1 MGAGGAK
8 RAPLQLERA
17 CFLVPL
23 HESVPRIAI
32 LFRTTARI
40 SDFTVRHSSAT
51 GRTLSV
57 DFNFFFFFFF
67 LRESL
72 RRYKT

>member
-23 HESVPRIAI
+23 HESVPRS
-32 LFRTTARI
+32 
-40 SDFTVRHSSAT
+40 SD
-51 GRTLSV
+51 TLQDYSQ
-57 DFNFFFFFFF
+57 DI
-67 LRESL
+67 
-72 RRYKT
+72 